1 LNGDNYWLWVF
12 STKEY
17 CYYTITK
24 CRGSPVVEQALGVIY
39 EGVLICDFWYA
50 YNQIQALAKQ
60 RCYYHLF
67 TELVKVDRT
76 NTSKEWKGFR
86 KKLKKLLKDALRL
99 QENKSTLD
107 SIVFERRKK
116 RLHKRLEWL
125 IETVSKDKDVKRLIK
140 RLKRHQDELFTFL
153 DYDVSPYNNH
163 GEQQMRPPV
172 ISRKI
177 SQQNRS
183 EAGALTQA
191 ILMSLFRTAL
201 LQGLNPVEYVKE
213 LGEKAIKRQ
222 HLQKYTDNE
231 QDNLKMAA

>member
-1 LNGDNYWLWVF
+1 
-12 STKEY
+12 
-17 CYYTITK
+17 
-24 CRGSPVVEQALGVIY
+24 
-39 EGVLICDFWYA
+39 
-50 YNQIQALAKQ
+50 
-60 RCYYHLF
+60 
-67 TELVKVDRT
+67 
-76 NTSKEWKGFR
+76 
-86 KKLKKLLKDALRL
+86 
-99 QENKSTLD
+99 
-107 SIVFERRKK
+107 
-116 RLHKRLEWL
+116 
-125 IETVSKDKDVKRLIK
+125 
-140 RLKRHQDELFTFL
+140 
-153 DYDVSPYNNH
+153 
-163 GEQQMRPPV
+163 MRPPV